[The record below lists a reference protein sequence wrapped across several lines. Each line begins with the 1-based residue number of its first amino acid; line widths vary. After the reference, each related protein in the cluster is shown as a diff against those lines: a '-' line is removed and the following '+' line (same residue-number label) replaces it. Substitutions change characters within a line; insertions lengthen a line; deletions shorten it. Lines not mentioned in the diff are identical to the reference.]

1 MIRLYPQ
8 SCRDIKPD
16 NVLLD
21 ATGHIRLA
29 DFGSCLRM
37 DNDGNVQS
45 KVAVG
50 TPDYISPE
58 VLRAMEDGKGRY
70 GAECDWWSLG
80 VCMFEMLYGET
91 PFYAE
96 SLVETYGKIMNHRT
110 SFSVPNDPDDA
121 ISEEAKDLVRR
132 LICAP
137 EARLGQKGIDDF
149 KVCLTGKKSYSSH
162 LCQKIHYSLHSV
174 HSFVFLISTESSQ
187 LLYS

>member
-1 MIRLYPQ
+1 
-8 SCRDIKPD
+8 
-16 NVLLD
+16 
-21 ATGHIRLA
+21 
-29 DFGSCLRM
+29 M